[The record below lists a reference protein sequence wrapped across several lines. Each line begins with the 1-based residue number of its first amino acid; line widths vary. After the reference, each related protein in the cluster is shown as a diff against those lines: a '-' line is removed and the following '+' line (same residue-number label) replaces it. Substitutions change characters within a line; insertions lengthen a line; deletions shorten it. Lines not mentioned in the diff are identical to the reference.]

1 MSKYHCVLKSRI
13 SYTATIFVCFITKM
27 NILSPDLQY
36 GGGGADEIQNLQK
49 LHTGLTETG
58 FVMWL
63 SMAWFL

>member
-1 MSKYHCVLKSRI
+1 
-13 SYTATIFVCFITKM
+13 M